1 MGQNKKLLIIFGI
14 ILLLALPLLLIVVKQ
29 QQNQRSHA
37 AAPDK
42 LEAEGGV
49 LGGNAIAKA
58 DTTASGGKYVE
69 FQAQDSSPT
78 YFIKQTNGVLSENG
92 NPVKFAGANL
102 YWLGLSESGGVHYPS
117 HFEIE
122 DAILTVKEMG
132 GNVIRTFGATTV
144 GCALCIE
151 PSLNNFNPN
160 AFDSLDYA
168 VKVAGDNNI
177 RLIFPLVDNYKY
189 YLGGKYT
196 YLSWRGIADD
206 NNGDFFI
213 NQTVINDFKAHIS
226 YVLNHVNP
234 YTGLAYKDDP
244 TIMVWETGNEMYPGS
259 SCCGSTSVW
268 AKTIASYIKSI
279 APNQL
284 VADGHYGL
292 DSGSYATTSI
302 DILSDHYSNP
312 SNKLATNQTVAK
324 GKDKVFMLGE
334 HHWTQLRAGGAPA
347 ETYDLQAYLNI
358 IEQNNVGIS
367 LYWSLFPHKEIPD
380 NSSRGFVQ
388 HGDGYTLHYPGD
400 TADMIS
406 RAQILRTFAY
416 KVAQGKTP
424 PAHKTPDAPLL
435 YTPTVSSNKVIVNW
449 RGTVAAANYSLERSL
464 DQTTWTAV
472 SSTITDNNAP
482 YADSSAPI
490 GKIYYRIV
498 GKNLD
503 GVKGSYSN
511 IANVTH

>member
-1 MGQNKKLLIIFGI
+1 MINHKVKLIVLIAI
-14 ILLLALPLLLIVVKQ
+14 ILALPIVILAAKQ
-29 QQNQRSHA
+29 RQETRSSA
-37 AAPDK
+37 AAPDQ

-49 LGGNAIAKA
+49 LGGNASIQT
-58 DTTASGGKYVE
+58 DTQASGGQYVL
-69 FQAQDSSPT
+69 FQAQASSPT
-78 YFIKQTNGVLSENG
+78 YFIKQTNGFLSENG

-122 DAILTVKEMG
+122 DAVLTVKEMG
-132 GNVIRTFGATTV
+132 GNVIRSFGAMTV
-144 GCALCIE
+144 GCSLCIE
-151 PSLNNFNPN
+151 PTLNNFNPN

-168 VKVAGDNNI
+168 VKAAKDNNI
-177 RLIFPLVDNYKY
+177 RLILPLVDNYKY
-189 YLGGKYT
+189 YHGGKYT
-196 YLSWRGIADD
+196 FLSWRGIADD
-206 NNGDFFI
+206 SNGDFFT
-213 NQTVINDFKAHIS
+213 NPTVINDFKSYIS
-226 YVLNHVNP
+226 YVLNHVNT

-244 TIMVWETGNEMYPGS
+244 TIMVWETGNEVYPGS
-259 SCCGSTSVW
+259 SCCSSTSVW
-268 AKTIASYIKSI
+268 AKTIANYIKSI

-302 DILSDHYSNP
+302 DILSDHYSSP
-312 SNKLATNQTVAK
+312 SSKLATNQTNAKAK
-324 GKDKVFMLGE
+324 GKVFMLGE
-334 HHWTQLRAGGAPA
+334 HHWTQLKASGAPA
-347 ETYDLQAYLNI
+347 ETYDLQTYLSAV
-358 IEQNNVGIS
+358 EANNVGIS
-367 LYWSLFPHKEIPD
+367 IYWSLFPHKEIPD
-380 NSSRGFVQ
+380 NSSHGFVQ

-416 KVAQGKTP
+416 KVAQGKTA

-435 YTPTVSSNKVIVNW
+435 YTPTVSSSKVIVNW
-449 RGTVAAANYSLERSL
+449 RGIVAAASYSLERSL
-464 DQTTWTAV
+464 DQTNWTVV

-482 YADSSAPI
+482 YTDSSAPI

-503 GVKGSYSN
+503 GVKGAYSN
-511 IANVTH
+511 VVNMTH